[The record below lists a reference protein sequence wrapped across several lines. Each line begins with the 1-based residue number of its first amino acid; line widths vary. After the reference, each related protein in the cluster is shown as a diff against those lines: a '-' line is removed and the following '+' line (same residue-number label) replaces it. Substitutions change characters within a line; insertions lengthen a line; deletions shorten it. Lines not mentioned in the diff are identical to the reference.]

1 MPLTFEKGIRDG
13 ICHLIHKYAKASN
26 KYMKNYDKDTE
37 SSYLEYLDERCLEYL
52 WMSNVSKTSCKCFW
66 VEELSQFKEDFMK
79 NHDENSNKGYFLE
92 VDGEYS
98 KNFSLM

>member
-1 MPLTFEKGIRDG
+1 M
-13 ICHLIHKYAKASN
+13 
-26 KYMKNYDKDTE
+26 
-37 SSYLEYLDERCLEYL
+37 
-52 WMSNVSKTSCKCFW
+52 FW